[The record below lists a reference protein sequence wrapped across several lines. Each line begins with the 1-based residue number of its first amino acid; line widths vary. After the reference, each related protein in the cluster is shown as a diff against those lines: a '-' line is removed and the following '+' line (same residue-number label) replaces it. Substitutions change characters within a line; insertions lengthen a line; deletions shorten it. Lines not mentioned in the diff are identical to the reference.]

1 MVDEY
6 TVLVETTDDVDVRK
20 MSHPPK
26 ILGKCNMIL
35 YVSNIKPAFIRN
47 HSFIFLLTHAHSVF
61 IKVRYQSWLSVGY
74 SSLDSFFWSALQ
86 KKI

>member
-35 YVSNIKPAFIRN
+35 YLSN
-47 HSFIFLLTHAHSVF
+47 TVETTT
-61 IKVRYQSWLSVGY
+61 V
-74 SSLDSFFWSALQ
+74 LDPCRF
-86 KKI
+86 